1 MPDIAPPE
9 LSVEAARK
17 QLGFEEGERLE
28 DGLSKWR
35 KLESRLVWMVESAS
49 NPLAKG
55 SYERDLAELRD
66 LMKAATAEVPEEK
79 PAELPVEALPK
90 VLSVQQEIPARQEIP
105 APEKAGG
112 KGKGRFLTFAVV
124 LGLLGGGGYYAYQQ
138 GLLEFDG
145 GEREVVDLETLQSSF
160 EVAIEKRRWDEAE
173 DLIALLEEGG
183 AAKEVVDEAL
193 AEIENGRAEEK
204 GQQIAFLISNAQSAL
219 EAGLLSE
226 AENFCQEVV
235 KLQPGHPMVPA
246 IRDTIRESKLE
257 VRSSLIVNSIEK
269 AMEAEDWRT
278 AKGQLEMLKQA
289 NPEYPR
295 IPFIAATL
303 KTAEEEMII
312 RKEKAAVLVAKA
324 RALDEGTYSAE
335 TIVFLEEAVRLDP
348 SEANRELYKRMAS
361 YGKVVKV
368 PGDHETISAALKAA
382 KKNDRVFVSK
392 GVYRESLVVPDGVQ
406 IVGESRVD
414 TIIECPAD
422 VGAVITVPRDAR
434 DVRVASLTLRHSGLV
449 NDDER
454 SPAVAVDGGT
464 MEGED
469 LSVVR
474 ASGHGIAV
482 LNGGKATLSLCKVSD
497 SGWDG
502 ISVTGEGSSADLIKV
517 TSEKNLHHGVDFWD
531 GASGSVSGSVLVG
544 NGRNGLFAIEP
555 MTAISVK
562 TTRSEKNRE
571 VGIYFSGANGVT
583 VADCQIHE
591 NFLGGVLFDHGSKAV
606 SIKGNKITK
615 NGEAGLVFEKGVE
628 VLSEEENQVEEN
640 TGKQIWRDAVF
651 PTSSG
656 EDTVSPPPPPP
667 PLKEEEN

>member
-35 KLESRLVWMVESAS
+35 KVESRLAWMAESATS
-49 NPLAKG
+49 RTAKV
-55 SYERDLAELRD
+55 SFERDLAELRN
-66 LMKAATAEVPEEK
+66 LIKAATVEVVQEE
-79 PAELPVEALPK
+79 PPK
-90 VLSVQQEIPARQEIP
+90 IVPVQQEIPG
-105 APEKAGG
+105 PEKAPRKRKRG
-112 KGKGRFLTFAVV
+112 FVTFALG
-124 LGLLGGGGYYAYQQ
+124 LGLLGGGGYYTYQQ
-138 GLLEFDG
+138 DLLDFGSAEQ
-145 GEREVVDLETLQSSF
+145 EVVNLETLQESF
-160 EVAIEKRRWDEAE
+160 KVAIEKRRWDEAE
-173 DLIALLEEGG
+173 DVIALLKEGG
-183 AAKEVVDEAL
+183 ANKEVLDDAT
-193 AEIENGRAEEK
+193 AEIEKGRVEEK

-219 EAGLLSE
+219 EAGQLSE
-226 AENFCQEVV
+226 AENFCQEVE
-235 KLQPGHPMVPA
+235 KLQPGHAMVPV
-246 IRDTIRESKLE
+246 IRESIRESKLE
-257 VRSSLIVNSIEK
+257 VRSKLMVDSIEK

-278 AKGQLEMLKQA
+278 AKGQLEMLKKA
-289 NPEYPR
+289 NPEYTR
-295 IPFIAATL
+295 IPFITATL
-303 KTAEEEMII
+303 KTAEEEMIK
-312 RKEKAAVLVAKA
+312 RKEKAAALVSQA

-335 TIVFLEEAVRLDP
+335 AITFLEEAVRLDP

-392 GVYRESLVVPDGVQ
+392 GVYHESLVIPDGVQ

-422 VGAVITVPRDAR
+422 VGTVVTVPMDAR

-454 SPAVAVDGGT
+454 SPVVAVDGGV

-469 LSVVR
+469 LSVLR

-482 LNGGKATLSLCKVSD
+482 LSGGKATLSLCKVSD

-502 ISVTGEGSSADLIKV
+502 ISVTGEGSSADLSEV
-517 TSEKNLHHGVDFWD
+517 TCKKNLHHGVDFWD
-531 GASGSVSGSVLVG
+531 GASGTVSGSLLVG

-555 MTAISVK
+555 MTAIRVE

-571 VGIYFSGANGVT
+571 VGFYFSGAKGIALSN
-583 VADCQIHE
+583 CQVSE
-591 NFLGGVLFDHGSKAV
+591 NFLGGVLFDQGCKGV
-606 SIKGNKITK
+606 SLKGNQITK

-628 VLSEEENQVEEN
+628 VISEDDNRVEEN

-651 PTSSG
+651 PTASG

-667 PLKEEEN
+667 PLKEEESN